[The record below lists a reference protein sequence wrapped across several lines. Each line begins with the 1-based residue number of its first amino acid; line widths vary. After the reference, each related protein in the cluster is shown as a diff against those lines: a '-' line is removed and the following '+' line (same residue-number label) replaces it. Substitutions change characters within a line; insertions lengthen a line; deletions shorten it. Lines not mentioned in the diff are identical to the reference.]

1 MKLQAVVFDF
11 DGVII
16 DTEKARYEAI
26 QEIFAGYGQKL
37 PLHVWIKSVGRAAYA
52 IDPFDYLRSV
62 TDEKLDLDLLK
73 SIHKKIEID
82 LADTLPLLPGV
93 SERIQEVKNNGGLLA
108 VASSSSRAW
117 VEGHLKKRGLLKY
130 FSAIVCRDDTIR
142 HKPDPEPYSTAL
154 KLLKCLPENSFA
166 IEDSP
171 LGIASAKAAGLKC
184 IAVGCSLTRDLD
196 LSNAHYVFNTLSEVS
211 FSELC
216 KITQ

>member
-1 MKLQAVVFDF
+1 MILQAVVFDF

-16 DTEKARYEAI
+16 DTEKARYEAM

-37 PLHVWIKSVGRAAYA
+37 PLQVWIESVGRAAYA
-52 IDPFDYLRSV
+52 TDPFDYLESI
-62 TDEKLDLDLLK
+62 TGEKLDREKLK
-73 SIHKKIEID
+73 SIHKKTEMEM
-82 LADTLPLLPGV
+82 ADALPLLPGV
-93 SERIQEVKNNGGLLA
+93 LERMEEVKGKGGLLA

-117 VEGHLKKRGLLKY
+117 VEGHLHKRGLIKH
-130 FSAIVCRDDTIR
+130 FSAIVCRDDTVR
-142 HKPDPEPYSTAL
+142 HKPHPEPYNAAL
-154 KLLKCLPENSFA
+154 KLLNCLPENSFA

-196 LSNAHYVFNTLSEVS
+196 LSGAHYVFNSLDEVS

-216 KITQ
+216 KSL